1 MRPIS
6 ALFAFLLLLAAC
18 GGGTTP
24 STAADGGG
32 TDATPAATEAG
43 TEAAPDAGGG
53 ECDLWTLD
61 EVTAATGVEMTQ
73 SLGTEQQGM
82 SSCNYA
88 DAGGTSGATYVVI
101 TSETGTSPSASY
113 DAVSE
118 GTEPVSGIGDQ
129 AKWHELGT
137 LYVMSGGNLYI
148 VTLVGSELDDQ
159 QKKDASID
167 LARILIDRFQ

>member
-43 TEAAPDAGGG
+43 TEAGGG
-53 ECDLWTLD
+53 ECDVWTLD